1 MMKSSTRT
9 CTVRRVGGRSGDD
22 GPEDEVPGQQ
32 VPEFVGDGGL
42 GDLTPIDGLLQD
54 VLDQGFA
61 LIDELMLHGV
71 VERRVA
77 RHLDKHRADGAGV
90 LAGLLDR

>member
-1 MMKSSTRT
+1 MAAS
-9 CTVRRVGGRSGDD
+9 V
-22 GPEDEVPGQQ
+22 
-32 VPEFVGDGGL
+32 
-42 GDLTPIDGLLQD
+42 DLAAVDGLLQH

-61 LIDELMLHGV
+61 LVEELLLQGV

-90 LAGLLDR
+90 LAALLAADLAELAADRPAACRYSAGPRPGGCPR